1 MRMICCLPGFFLIM
15 VLLGASPYEG
25 GIPPDPNLKINAIL
39 RSGWKEK
46 NIAPPET
53 ASDAVFLRRV
63 YLTVAGRLPTDRKS
77 VV

>member
-46 NIAPPET
+46 YRPA
-53 ASDAVFLRRV
+53 
-63 YLTVAGRLPTDRKS
+63 
-77 VV
+77 

>member
-46 NIAPPET
+46 ISP
-53 ASDAVFLRRV
+53 
-63 YLTVAGRLPTDRKS
+63 RLKQPRMRYSCGGFT
-77 VV
+77 